1 MKKLLM
7 LVLSALFL
15 LPAAWAVDTPVQERY
30 TLSPWVVEAI
40 EKADSLGLLSQYDG
54 NLRYSI
60 NREQFAQNASAL
72 VALAYDRKPNSV
84 YPVAK
89 LRAEK
94 EAGGY
99 CNDVWLRL
107 ANDLGILLGR
117 ENGDLD
123 GKSYITRQEAAVML
137 ARAYR
142 LYAGEGPELTD
153 PLPYTDADQIAPWA
167 EKDVQI
173 MTQLGILNGV
183 ENGKFAPLDRYSIE
197 QCYATLVR
205 LYEKTVT
212 DTPQGP
218 DPFAIT
224 VREEAEAAAAAIG
237 DGGITLLSYWGTED
251 ASILVCSRGGLPPN
265 AGVPYSITYLDQDLQ
280 KKGFVPVIMIADGA
294 YYAQEAEP
302 ENVRL
307 SPDGKQILYNATVP
321 EDVYYQYMGTDN
333 EMKDGELLFPKG
345 VYTVTIDLATEE
357 QTYTREDLP
366 GN

>member
-7 LVLSALFL
+7 LFLSALFL

-30 TLSPWVVEAI
+30 TISPWAVDAI
-40 EKADSLGLLSQYDG
+40 EKADSLDLLSQYDG

-60 NREQFAQNASAL
+60 NREQFARNASSL
-72 VALAYDRKPNSV
+72 VALAYDRKPNTV
-84 YPVAK
+84 YPIAK

-94 EAGGY
+94 AEDYG
-99 CNDVWLRL
+99 DVWLRL
-107 ANDLGILLGR
+107 SNDLGILLGR
-117 ENGDLD
+117 EDGDLD

-142 LYAGEGPELTD
+142 LYAGEGPELTE
-153 PLPYTDADQIAPWA
+153 PLPYTDADQIASWA
-167 EKDVQI
+167 EKDVQL

-218 DPFAIT
+218 DPFT
-224 VREEAEAAAAAIG
+224 STPREDAEAKHVG
-237 DGGITLLSYWGTED
+237 FYEITLHSYYGTED
-251 ASILVCSRGGLPPN
+251 ASILVTSRGGLPPN
-265 AGVPYSITYLDQDLQ
+265 AGIPYYITYLDKDLKEQ
-280 KKGFVPVIMIADGA
+280 SFRPVVMKVDGA
-294 YYAQEAEP
+294 YYAQAAKP

-307 SPDGKQILYNATVP
+307 SPDGKQILYNATVL
-321 EDVYYQYMGTDN
+321 EDVYYTDGN
-333 EMKDGELLFPKG
+333 GKPTKLLFPKG

-366 GN
+366 